1 MSRKLFCKICFDAKK
16 PEKEYTSHA
25 IKNSNGDV
33 CCPVLKA
40 TECRYCH
47 KTGHTLAHC
56 ELRNTNNAATTKPV
70 SKPVSK
76 QADQKQADQK
86 PEQKK
91 PVEQK
96 PVQKTPINKFALLD
110 SDNESEDE
118 DVEDKPVVENKKPK
132 VEDKPLEKPVFIS
145 QAEVKPRASFKP
157 NYERKSTVCERP
169 FNQIFK
175 IIDLSYLAKERE
187 RLGQTDPALGIC
199 STNITVTKT
208 KVIVDD
214 FNRHDA
220 PRGTDCFYTC
230 EEEKQ
235 EHRAR
240 LIMEHAQR
248 VGKPT
253 FASADEDW

>member
-1 MSRKLFCKICFDAKK
+1 MSKKLFCKICFDAKK

-70 SKPVSK
+70 SK
-76 QADQKQADQK
+76 QADQK

-96 PVQKTPINKFALLD
+96 PVQKTPMNKFALLD
-110 SDNESEDE
+110 SDNESDDE
-118 DVEDKPVVENKKPK
+118 DVEEKPVVENKKPK

-145 QAEVKPRASFKP
+145 QSEVKPRASFKP

-169 FNQIFK
+169 FNQIVK

-214 FNRHDA
+214 FNRPNA

-240 LIMEHAQR
+240 LIMEHMQR